1 MRNILLLSFA
11 VILVFSCKSEKKEE
25 ANPSPE
31 TTVYYLIRHAEKD
44 ISTSNQDPS
53 LTEIGLERAAN
64 WAKIFTPIKFNQ
76 IYSTDYKRTQQTA
89 LPTASKKKLDIQSY
103 DPDNLYDE
111 NFKIKTKGKTVLIVG
126 HSNTTPA
133 FVNTILGEQ
142 KFDQL
147 DDRDNGKLF
156 IVTLVDHEI
165 SVVIEDHN

>member
-1 MRNILLLSFA
+1 MRNILLLSMV

-25 ANPSPE
+25 ANPTPE

-44 ISTSNQDPS
+44 RSTSNQDPS

-64 WAKIFTPIKFNQ
+64 WAEIFAPINFDQ
-76 IYSTDYKRTQQTA
+76 IYSTAYKRTQQTA